1 MRHAHKVL
9 LEGHQNPNWKAETVT
24 LLGCMAMKLS
34 SLEINS
40 GLNNRSW
47 FVLCCCIGNS
57 KVFRWNVGKKS
68 IREITKASV
77 VLDET
82 TNEPS
87 GRLGAFSGD
96 KPDLNNFSLYSKICN
111 EGDIL
116 LILSPSVYMNCDP
129 IVLGKKPSDLGFI
142 ESDWNSVPNVQKVR
156 SEFQCRKMMELFFP
170 DQTSVEENQ
179 NNCVNLFTKSLL
191 NHCTSVTDK
200 TRSYMEN
207 SLAEEPL
214 DFVEYPGKMGH
225 ATCLS
230 ISLDTSNLVVGGGSD
245 ELVLSSIKKQV
256 DMQTIFKS
264 MAKGK
269 KIRGN
274 VIYEQGNQ

>member
-1 MRHAHKVL
+1 MVKDFNFISSGINAEYGGSRGKEAADLTQLAWINFMSELQMNIENTYKAASSSLNAMRHAHKVL

-96 KPDLNNFSLYSKICN
+96 KPDLNNFSLYSKMYCH
-111 EGDIL
+111 L
-116 LILSPSVYMNCDP
+116 
-129 IVLGKKPSDLGFI
+129 
-142 ESDWNSVPNVQKVR
+142 
-156 SEFQCRKMMELFFP
+156 
-170 DQTSVEENQ
+170 
-179 NNCVNLFTKSLL
+179 
-191 NHCTSVTDK
+191 
-200 TRSYMEN
+200 
-207 SLAEEPL
+207 
-214 DFVEYPGKMGH
+214 
-225 ATCLS
+225 
-230 ISLDTSNLVVGGGSD
+230 
-245 ELVLSSIKKQV
+245 
-256 DMQTIFKS
+256 
-264 MAKGK
+264 
-269 KIRGN
+269 
-274 VIYEQGNQ
+274 